1 MKDVVFGIAYVQRF
15 DDPSNPTVYGVMIDP
30 DGNRRVCNGDN
41 HDSNGD
47 NHNGTGHNPAAG
59 DNQR

>member
-1 MKDVVFGIAYVQRF
+1 MSDVVFGIAHVQSF
-15 DDPSNPTVYGVMIDP
+15 DDPGNPAVHGVMIDR

-41 HDSNGD
+41 HNGS
-47 NHNGTGHNPAAG
+47 GRTPAAG